1 MNARVAQHN
10 SATRAVRIC
19 GHDARLEPENSCGL
33 YLHVLGPF
41 VGPESP
47 IQHATTATWRDL
59 IGFDQIVTGHSGGEK
74 WVTFRLKT
82 LSIQWG

>member
-47 IQHATTATWRDL
+47 IHHATTATWRDL
-59 IGFDQIVTGHSGGEK
+59 IGFDQIENKSDPPGTVVEKSGS
-74 WVTFRLKT
+74 
-82 LSIQWG
+82 LSG